1 MESNAAE
8 VLGIGKKRSDVTR
21 EESKG
26 RRGRAFVFLF
36 LIICAV
42 MTQSEDKMMVK
53 GVLCI

>member
-8 VLGIGKKRSDVTR
+8 VVGIGKKRSDVTR

-26 RRGRAFVFLF
+26 RRGRAFVFL
-36 LIICAV
+36 IICAV